1 MKNVLVVDEQ
11 QYILF
16 LRDTYEGKASDKR
29 IADEAQDQLPP
40 GSVLMQDM
48 GFQGFEMRDVH
59 IVQPKKKPRGGTLT
73 VEEKAENCRIAS
85 IRVRIEHVIGSVKK
99 YRIVHDVIRTR
110 ADIWWDKVME
120 TCCGLH
126 NFQIRYKNERN
137 RSNKP

>member
-1 MKNVLVVDEQ
+1 MLVADAQ

-16 LRDTYEGKASDKR
+16 LSDTYEGKAHDQR
-29 IADEAQDQLPP
+29 IADEARYQLPP
-40 GSVLMQDM
+40 GSVLIQDT
-48 GFQGFEMRDVH
+48 GFQGFEMRDVQ

-73 VEEKAENCRIAS
+73 AEEKAENRRISS